1 MTENITVTYKD
12 QDFDVEFWYQP
23 EEKSFFN
30 FKEGYGNPGC
40 PAEIEI
46 EEVIEIESGD
56 SYLERFVDWD
66 EWGTLESLV
75 WEAMDNQKF
84 DY

>member
-1 MTENITVTYKD
+1 MTENITVFYKD
-12 QDFDVEFWYQP
+12 QEFDVEFYYQP

-30 FKEGYGNPGC
+30 FKEGYGNPGS

-46 EEVIEIESGD
+46 SEVTEVESGK
-56 SYLERFVDWD
+56 SYVKIFEDMD
-66 EWGTLESLV
+66 ELGTLEDLV
-75 WEAMDNQKF
+75 WEAMENQNF